1 MPLFGKRMTTTV
13 HLPART
19 AFRLVPINAQFLLPF
34 VILIR
39 IVPTDRLGIFIE
51 TDAANLAALTFDP
64 RRTAIG

>member
-1 MPLFGKRMTTTV
+1 M
-13 HLPART
+13 
-19 AFRLVPINAQFLLPF
+19 
-34 VILIR
+34 R